1 MQLKALKMASL
12 ALLTTLTFSFSHAE
26 ESKDENIEVTPNQ
39 TVTQQELAAIYVLS
53 EICPSLVENK
63 DGFEQG
69 YAKLVQEHMPEEKNA
84 VDALAKLSKAK
95 AFKPI
100 LAEAK
105 LDAQNAGNDK
115 NQEICQELTS
125 YSN

>member
-1 MQLKALKMASL
+1 MQLKAFKMASL

>member
-1 MQLKALKMASL
+1 MASL

-84 VDALAKLSKAK
+84 VDALAKLSQAK
-95 AFKPI
+95 TFKPI

>member
-1 MQLKALKMASL
+1 MKFAALKTTSL
-12 ALLTTLTFSFSHAE
+12 VLLTAFTFSFAHAE

-39 TVTQQELAAIYVLS
+39 AVTQQELAAIYVLS

-84 VDALAKLSKAK
+84 VDALAKLSQAK
-95 AFKPI
+95 TFKPI

>member
-84 VDALAKLSKAK
+84 VDALAKLSQAK
-95 AFKPI
+95 TFKPI